1 MLRKVNCDIFFLIRT
16 FESRRIVFVYAVD
29 FLYCILYNKSSEVGT
44 SNYVELTCEHAHI
57 QEICACKSFVESMS
71 FVF

>member
-1 MLRKVNCDIFFLIRT
+1 M
-16 FESRRIVFVYAVD
+16 YAVD